1 MRERATEL
9 DIPEP
14 LFDTTFRVR
23 DTETPQRRNST
34 GLRAVIFLSS
44 LTETQRETSH
54 VIQATYNHQ
63 LPMYRSAF
71 AFPPSTGFKG
81 EVCNFVSVKTQ

>member
-1 MRERATEL
+1 MSNERERERQKL

-23 DTETPQRRNST
+23 DTETPQSRNST

-54 VIQATYNHQ
+54 VIQATYKHK
-63 LPMYRSAF
+63 LPTSRPA
-71 AFPPSTGFKG
+71 KH
-81 EVCNFVSVKTQ
+81 KI